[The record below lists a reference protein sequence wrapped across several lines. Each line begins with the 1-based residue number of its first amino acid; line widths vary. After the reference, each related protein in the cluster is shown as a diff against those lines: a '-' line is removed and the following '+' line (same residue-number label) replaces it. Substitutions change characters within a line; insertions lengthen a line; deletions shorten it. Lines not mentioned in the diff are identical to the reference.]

1 MATEKQWMRT
11 LTVRK
16 RLADGFPN
24 PTVPPPSAN
33 GYPKGGGF
41 QIEVGA
47 IFTTLTP
54 RHNSHMLN
62 KMRFLGRQSLRDGEF
77 F

>member
-24 PTVPPPSAN
+24 PTVPQPSAN
-33 GYPKGGGF
+33 GYPKGGAF
-41 QIEVGA
+41 LIVTPQIPLDARRAVTETV
-47 IFTTLTP
+47 TTI
-54 RHNSHMLN
+54 
-62 KMRFLGRQSLRDGEF
+62 KRF
-77 F
+77 

>member
-24 PTVPPPSAN
+24 PTAPQPSAN

-41 QIEVGA
+41 QIVSNA
-47 IFTTLTP
+47 LLRYCSAST
-54 RHNSHMLN
+54 
-62 KMRFLGRQSLRDGEF
+62 SL
-77 F
+77 